1 MGFTPRPIDVRGA
14 PEQVADQLRAAMADG
29 TYPPGHKLPAEHEL
43 AQLFGVSRGTIR
55 EGLRLLAAAR
65 LVESTRGASGGTFV
79 VLPETDAMA
88 EQMGEAIALWFL
100 AGNVSLAEIDQARS
114 VVERACVRLAA
125 VNRNETDL
133 SAIRTAVEESQNESL
148 DLDEWLATD
157 LDFHIAISRAAK
169 NAILELAM
177 TAIHMVRPRTNTQ
190 LISALE
196 REPVLQQH
204 WHIYEAIRDRDPDEA
219 EKAFAK
225 HFGHLSD
232 VQRKALDDRS
242 AADVTLDEI
251 VEDHPPRAVLDRRK
265 RPN

>member
-1 MGFTPRPIDVRGA
+1 
-14 PEQVADQLRAAMADG
+14 MADG
-29 TYPPGHKLPAEHEL
+29 TYPPGHKLPPEHEL

-65 LVESTRGASGGTFV
+65 MVESTRGASGGTFV
-79 VLPETDAMA
+79 VLPEPDAMA
-88 EQMGEAIALWFL
+88 EQIGDAIALWFR

-125 VNRNETDL
+125 LNRTESDL
-133 SAIRTAVEESQNESL
+133 ASLRAAVEESRNENL

-157 LDFHIAISRAAK
+157 LDFHIAISRSAK
-169 NAILELAM
+169 NAVLELAM

-196 REPVLQQH
+196 REPVSQQH
-204 WHIYEAIRDRDPDEA
+204 WLIYEAIRDGDPDEA
-219 EKAFAK
+219 EAAFEA
-225 HFGHLSD
+225 HFGHLVD

-242 AADVTLDEI
+242 AAEITLSQLG
-251 VEDHPPRAVLDRRK
+251 EDHPPRAVLDRR
-265 RPN
+265 RRITE